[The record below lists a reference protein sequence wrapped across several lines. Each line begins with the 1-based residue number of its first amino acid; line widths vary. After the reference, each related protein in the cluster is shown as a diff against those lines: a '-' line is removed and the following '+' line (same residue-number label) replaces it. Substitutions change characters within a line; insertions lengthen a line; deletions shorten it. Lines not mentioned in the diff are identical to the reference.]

1 MIKEYHKGMFPNN
14 IFDLLFIIVTFCV
27 ASVAL
32 IELKNITQKYV
43 SNFVGKITINSY
55 KIKINRWIMDVILLK
70 ESFTL

>member
-14 IFDLLFIIVTFCV
+14 IFDLLFIIVTFYV
-27 ASVAL
+27 VSAHPIV
-32 IELKNITQKYV
+32 LKNITQKYV

-70 ESFTL
+70 E